1 MRAKVLFKIA
11 NTFLLQDLDTNQQI
25 KAVIRKK
32 TKLNQKM
39 TILIGDNVEY
49 VKDKYEFVIEKI
61 IDRKN
66 SLIRPKVANVNTI
79 CIVYSVKEPDYNSF
93 LLNKFLAFYEAR
105 NIDNVIIYFS
115 KMDLLNEKELLTLSE
130 IINEYKKN
138 NYFVFTSDKKEEAK
152 NGILN
157 LISDNVIC
165 FVGQSGAGKS
175 TLINYLIPELKLKTQ
190 EISQSLN
197 RGKHTTTSSFVFPYN
212 DGFIID
218 TPGFSSI
225 DLGMNQIE
233 LANAFTDFRL
243 NNVNC
248 KFKDCLHNNEIGCY
262 IKELVK
268 SNKIYS
274 QRYLDYL
281 KMLSEIPKV
290 KQY

>member
-11 NTFLLQDLDTNQQI
+11 NTFLLQDLDSKKQV

-32 TKLNQKM
+32 MKLTQKT

-49 VKDKYEFVIEKI
+49 VKDKYDEFVIEKI
-61 IDRKN
+61 IERKN
-66 SLIRPKVANVNTI
+66 SLIRPKIANINTI

-115 KMDLLNEKELLTLSE
+115 KMDLLNKEELDNLSK
-130 IINEYKKN
+130 IIGEYKKD
-138 NYFVFTSDKKEEAK
+138 NYFVFNSNNKFETKKE
-152 NGILN
+152 ILK
-157 LISDNVIC
+157 LIENNVIC

-175 TLINYLIPELKLKTQ
+175 TLINYLVPELKLKTQ

-197 RGKHTTTSSFVFPYN
+197 RGKHTTTSSLIFPFNNGY
-212 DGFIID
+212 IID

-225 DLGMNQIE
+225 DLSMTQKE
-233 LANAFTDFRL
+233 LANSFTDFRL
-243 NNVNC
+243 NNINC
-248 KFKDCLHNNEIGCY
+248 KFKDCLHNHEKGCY
-262 IKELVK
+262 IKELVDN
-268 SNKIYS
+268 NKINK

-281 KMLSEIPKV
+281 I
-290 KQY
+290 